1 MCWTGP
7 AGIPAQNQ
15 RISGE
20 ILPNSYALE
29 QIGEPGTQ
37 DMTFG
42 VWRLLI
48 SDENFRAV
56 VGN

>member
-1 MCWTGP
+1 
-7 AGIPAQNQ
+7 
-15 RISGE
+15 
-20 ILPNSYALE
+20 LE

-48 SDENFRAV
+48 SDENFRAML
-56 VGN
+56 GN